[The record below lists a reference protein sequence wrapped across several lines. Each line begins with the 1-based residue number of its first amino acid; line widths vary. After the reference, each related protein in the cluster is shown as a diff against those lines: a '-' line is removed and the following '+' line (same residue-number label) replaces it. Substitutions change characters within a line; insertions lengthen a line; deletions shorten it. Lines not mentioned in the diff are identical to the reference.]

1 MKHFFIALLCS
12 ISLVHAQIVKIIP
25 ADAGSDQ
32 EVEIIYDAT
41 QGTAGLKGAASVY
54 IHTGVIV
61 DSPSGEN
68 WTSVVGNW
76 GKDDGIGK
84 MTKVAGSA
92 DLWSLKMKSI
102 RQYYGLSADAI
113 VFRLSMVFR
122 NADGSKEGKGTP
134 GAFVGGNVAAN
145 QDIFLNLKVGN
156 FLQIN
161 DPKKFTVLLKQNEAQ
176 KFNVSASSKADS
188 IILRVLKG
196 TTLVTSKVSLNTDLA
211 ELTFPV
217 AATGSYTIEAYARWK
232 TETQKISKTL
242 NVVVV
247 TAIDPKALPTGAQK
261 GINYI
266 DNSKVRLVLEAPKKQ
281 IVYAVGDFSS
291 WQVNETYRMMPT
303 PDGKFFWL
311 DIAGL
316 TSGKDYVFQYWVD
329 AEIKIAD
336 PYADQV
342 ADPYNDG
349 FIPQSLYPNLP
360 AYNKLENGIASVFRT
375 GQIPYVWAESEK
387 TFKKSPKSDMII
399 YELLLRDFVGTHSY
413 KTLVDTLSYLK
424 KLGVNTIELMPIMEF
439 EGNESWGY
447 NPSHFFA
454 PDKYYGNK
462 NDLKRFI
469 EKAHEQGFTVLLDMV
484 LNHAFG
490 QNPLVKL
497 YWDEAKN
504 KPATDNP
511 WFNPDA
517 THPFNVGYDFNHE
530 SAATQA
536 FVDSVNTYWLK
547 EYHFDGFRFDLS
559 KGFTQKVNTDVGL
572 WSAKDDSRIKLLK
585 RMNAQIKKVDPA
597 AIVIL
602 EHFADDA
609 EEAELHLDGM
619 LTWGNGT
626 FGYGNLLN
634 GSNDGVVTAAANL
647 NKVFYMESH
656 DEERLW
662 VKGVLTNAKNATQS
676 FSDSLFVSNKIKQ
689 LSAFFF
695 PLPGPKML
703 WQFQELGYN
712 KSIDFN
718 GRVGNKPLPWGLGS
732 LGLYADAERQKLLK
746 ATSALINLV
755 SNNRTTFNISNYK
768 GDLSGDVKTYSYK
781 GTDLSIVAVGNF
793 GKNKTKANFTLLN
806 TGKWYEYFG
815 RDSLNATST
824 AQSVDLYQG
833 NFRIYTSK
841 KILVPT
847 NLVSDMR
854 PIVEIDKEA
863 PTAAEEITLTF
874 HANLAVDT
882 KTDAINKQTAL
893 FLVTAPVTDGPN
905 STKTGTTVGQEMNS
919 LPLTR
924 VTGTDDWTI
933 KINPKTLFGIAGA
946 DNLNR
951 MALYVRNTNST
962 AEGKGYDKGW
972 LYVNFKNAGTIV
984 TISPEKFDENTAI
997 TITFDASAADAGS
1010 TAGLIGSPKVYMH
1023 SGIIS
1028 ESASSTSWKYVVG
1041 NWGKDD
1047 GLGAMTKV
1055 AGTEKWQIQ
1064 FTPKTYYKTVPTA
1077 DKWFRIGM
1085 VFRNADGTK
1094 EGKDTGGKDIFFNF
1108 TAGVT
1113 TQAPLA
1119 NEPVSEVVVIYP
1131 NPNVGKFSIRSKEAI
1146 EQLLLFDSNGRLL
1159 KNLDVSKTEHSI
1171 QKGLFY
1177 IQIHTKKSIYVQ
1189 KVVGL

>member
-1 MKHFFIALLCS
+1 MKHILITLLCS
-12 ISLVHAQIVKIIP
+12 FGILAQAQIVKLVP
-25 ADAGSDQ
+25 ADATPDQ
-32 EVEIIYDAT
+32 EVEIIFDAT
-41 QGTAGLKGAASVY
+41 QGTAGLKGATSIY
-54 IHTGVIV
+54 MHSGVIV
-61 DSPSGEN
+61 DGPDRTN

-84 MTKVAGSA
+84 MTKVANA
-92 DLWSLKMKSI
+92 TDLWSIKLKNI
-102 RQYYGLSADAI
+102 RSYYGLTPDAI

-134 GAFVGGNVAAN
+134 GAFAGGFVAAN

-156 FLQIN
+156 FLQITE
-161 DPKKFTVLLKQNEAQ
+161 PSKSSVLLKTTESQ
-176 KFNVSASSKADS
+176 KFSVTASSKADS
-188 IILRVLKG
+188 LILKVFKG
-196 TTLVTSKVSLNTDLA
+196 TTLVTSKVSLNADIA
-211 ELTFPV
+211 ELSF
-217 AATGSYTIEAYARWK
+217 AAAASAQYTIEAYARWK
-232 TETQKISKTL
+232 TETQKITKTL
-242 NVVVV
+242 NVIVVSPL
-247 TAIDPKALPTGAQK
+247 AAKALPTGLKK

-266 DNSKVRLVLEAPKKQ
+266 SNTSVSLVLEAPKKQ
-281 IVYAVGDFSS
+281 IAYAVGDFSN
-291 WQVNETYRMMPT
+291 WQVSDNYRLTPT
-303 PDGKFFWL
+303 PDGKFFWVE
-311 DIAGL
+311 INNL
-316 TSGKDYVFQYWVD
+316 TPNKDYVFQYWVD
-329 AEIKIAD
+329 GTIKIAD

-342 ADPYNDG
+342 ADPFNDLL
-349 FIPQSLYPNLP
+349 IPAATYPNLP
-360 AYNKLENGIASVFRT
+360 VYNKLENGIASVFRT
-375 GQIPYVWAESEK
+375 GQTPYVWAATEGS
-387 TFKKSPKSDMII
+387 FKKTPKSEMII
-399 YELLLRDFVGTHSY
+399 YELLVRDFVGTRNY
-413 KTLVDTLSYLK
+413 KTLIDTLGYLK
-424 KLGVNTIELMPIMEF
+424 KLGINTIELMPIMEF

-454 PDKYYGNK
+454 PDKYYGSK
-462 NDLKRFI
+462 NDLKKFI
-469 EKAHEQGFTVLLDMV
+469 ETAHKQGFTVILDMV

-504 KPATDNP
+504 KPAADNP

-517 THPFNVGYDFNHE
+517 THPYSVGYDFNHE

-536 FVDSVNTYWLK
+536 FVDTVNTYWLK

-585 RMNAQIKKVDPA
+585 RMNAQIKKADPS

-626 FGYGNLLN
+626 YGYGNLLT
-634 GSNDGVVTAAANL
+634 GTNDGVVQAAFNL

-662 VKGVLTNAKNATQS
+662 VKGVRTNAKNATQN
-676 FSDSLFVSNKIKQ
+676 FSDSLFVSNKLKQ
-689 LSAFFF
+689 LNAFFF
-695 PLPGPKML
+695 PIPGPKML

-746 ATSALINLV
+746 ATAAILNLV
-755 SNNRTTFNISNYK
+755 NTNRSTFSVANFKS
-768 GDLSGDVKTYSYK
+768 DLSGDIKTYGFK
-781 GTDLSIVAVGNF
+781 GSDLTVVAVGNF
-793 GKNKTKANFTLLN
+793 GNNKNKANFTLPN

-815 RDSLNATST
+815 RDSLNATAL
-824 AQSVDLYQG
+824 AQTVDLYPG
-833 NFRIYTSK
+833 NFRLYTSK
-841 KILVPT
+841 KIAVPAG
-847 NLVSDMR
+847 LVSDMK

-863 PTAAEEITLTF
+863 PTAAEEITLTI

-882 KTDAINKQTAL
+882 KAETINKQTAL
-893 FLVTAPVTDGPN
+893 YLVAAPITDGPN
-905 STKTGTTVGQEMNS
+905 STKTGTLVGQDMNS
-919 LPLTR
+919 FPLTR
-924 VTGTDDWTI
+924 VAGTDDWQI
-933 KINPKTLFGIAGA
+933 KINPKTLFGIAAA

-951 MALYVRNTNST
+951 MALYVRNATST
-962 AEGKGYDKGW
+962 SEGKGYDKGW

-984 TISPEKFDENTAI
+984 SISPEKFDENTPI
-997 TITFDASAADAGS
+997 TITFDAAAADAGS
-1010 TAGLIGSPKVYMH
+1010 TAGLIGSPKVYIH

-1028 ESASSTSWKYVVG
+1028 EGASSTTWKYVIG

-1064 FTPKTYYKTVPTA
+1064 LTPKAYYKNVPAA

-1108 TAGVT
+1108 TPGAVV
-1113 TQAPLA
+1113 APLA
-1119 NEPVSEVVVIYP
+1119 NEPINESVLVYP
-1131 NPNVGKFSIRSKEAI
+1131 NPSQGKFSIRSKEAI

-1159 KNLDVSKTEHSI
+1159 KNLDTKAPEHSI

-1177 IQIHTKKSIYVQ
+1177 LQIHTKNSIYVE